1 MEENMESTDG
11 LRVTRARA
19 RRLSVLDTDSRPVTP
34 QLDLEPDRGTASPR
48 PLRRTR
54 LNSATIDL
62 RTPTRTTRRSMARGE
77 TPEPTTP
84 SASATKRP
92 ARTPAK
98 SVRKQLPLHEEEED
112 SNNIKEEPISRT
124 PTPTGEKRVTRSMS
138 KTPPVPPSNNRE
150 ATVSPAL
157 VKQQLAK
164 TATEP
169 VSENTPNQGI
179 SKLVVKVNKVSR
191 TLLTSPLTISQ
202 KSVESEGSK
211 DSTEVVKV
219 NEGSRTL
226 LSSPLT
232 ISQKS
237 VESVGS
243 KESTEVV
250 KVNEVSCT
258 LLTSPLTISQKAAE
272 NERKNES
279 AEVTPMDVDEINPLE
294 VSQQTKEHVEKASL
308 DKSEATSSN
317 NLLDVSI
324 ADNGMAADEQKS
336 ESFEEIV
343 LQESKVLFENVQN
356 EPGGDKNVSIG
367 KLSDSVLDEKP
378 VKQIESVKETVVEK
392 TDEIS
397 TEQDTISV
405 EVDSTEKEI
414 VVADSDS
421 SFKSVNEEPP
431 KSEKEVY
438 IEEEN
443 DLEEIIDA
451 DISIESAP
459 AVDQQDENKMEPTEA
474 NGNEVLSNI
483 EEPDPSNV
491 RLPDVLAENRT
502 EPKKTVGFNTDCDE
516 DEKKKTK
523 SGFRTGLAKEF
534 PRTPSREKPPL
545 STIMIKSFMEKE
557 RDTPIKPEI
566 LKARHSSTPIQKGE
580 EISLSKST
588 PQPPA
593 QIDAIKPLVEAV
605 QVAVAPSPSTNV
617 VPRRLVSNDDDE
629 DDEEEEE
636 QHGYDSD
643 AEAANMSLFVDNEVE
658 VADDNY
664 QSGDSMDSSERREIE
679 ENEVPCDGESVGS
692 QDTIES
698 DRDEDESDDSF
709 IVSDNDVGEEDKAAD
724 VDDIEPL
731 CWEID
736 ELEEKEVDS
745 KTSIDKKQRRRIMVV
760 NSSSDEHEDVQEPE
774 PEKLATSSQSCSSNA
789 SKLSEAAKML
799 NDSIEDNEHDDPE
812 LESSRKILLNEIS
825 KSECLNKTSSRL
837 EISTIEV
844 NTTVED
850 VSDAESEPQMEA
862 EAVAVTVAEEPK
874 PSTSAAKRDY
884 EEEALLAELASSDL
898 SHLQKMFNPL
908 QKARRQSLYMP
919 SPELVANKE
928 PKLKRRSERVLHDFN
943 PSQSFM
949 EVMAEKQRQLPKR
962 QRLSKSFCGTAED
975 EVLKEELQPVELSPD
990 QKEPEMDT
998 LPKEKQ
1004 QEKTKEIIAETNSV
1018 ETPAD
1023 KKSIDHYMK
1032 YCDDLLQAAS
1042 QAKLE
1047 QKKMAVAARANGVKK
1062 PKKKP
1067 QRQDLPVASQT
1078 VEPNPIAVAKKKVK
1092 RLAPGEK
1099 QAIQKAVD
1107 RAIALL
1113 APDLVQ
1119 KEPQSLARKLSPQ
1132 PSFANVKAK
1141 ADKAND
1147 KQSAKQ
1153 TQKNKKPIVSPIK
1166 SSDEENHSYQKPI
1179 ERFKNNA
1186 GYVNVYRDDSPPRA
1200 GLELIKTR
1208 SGIMRVE
1215 PCTPTSKY
1223 FQEMPPTPKNQKRC
1237 FQEVAQTPKDRPAKK
1252 QKAPEAARSSGVAGG
1267 RKPNSSTDAAI
1278 RFKNRVLSRKV

>member
-1 MEENMESTDG
+1 MEENMENKDG

-34 QLDLEPDRGTASPR
+34 QLELEPDRGTASPR

-62 RTPTRTTRRSMARGE
+62 RTPTRTTRRSVARGE

-112 SNNIKEEPISRT
+112 SNNIKEEIISRT

-138 KTPPVPPSNNRE
+138 KTPPVPPSDKRE
-150 ATVSPAL
+150 ATVSPAV
-157 VKQQLAK
+157 VKQQQLLSK
-164 TATEP
+164 TTTEP
-169 VSENTPNQGI
+169 VSQNTPNQGT
-179 SKLVVKVNKVSR
+179 SKLIVKVSKVSR

-202 KSVESEGSK
+202 KSVESEEK
-211 DSTEVVKV
+211 KESTEAVKV
-219 NEGSRTL
+219 AEVSRTL
-226 LSSPLT
+226 LTSPLT

-237 VESVGS
+237 VESEEK
-243 KESTEVV
+243 KESTEAV
-250 KVNEVSCT
+250 KVAEV
-258 LLTSPLTISQKAAE
+258 LPSPLTTSPKLVE

-279 AEVTPMDVDEINPLE
+279 AEVVPMDVDEINPLE
-294 VSQQTKEHVEKASL
+294 ASSQETNEHVEKANL
-308 DKSEATSSN
+308 EKSIVEATSSN
-317 NLLDVSI
+317 ILLDVSI
-324 ADNGMAADEQKS
+324 TDNGIAPDEQKS
-336 ESFEEIV
+336 ELVEEIV
-343 LQESKVLFENVQN
+343 LQESKLSYENVPN
-356 EPGGDKNVSIG
+356 EHEKDKNVSIG
-367 KLSDSVLDEKP
+367 KLPDSVFDDKP
-378 VKQIESVKETVVEK
+378 VEQIEPVKETA
-392 TDEIS
+392 D
-397 TEQDTISV
+397 TEQDTVSV
-405 EVDSTEKEI
+405 EVDSTEKET
-414 VVADSDS
+414 VVADSDC
-421 SFKSVNEEPP
+421 SFKSVDEEPP
-431 KSEKEVY
+431 KSEIELY
-438 IEEEN
+438 IEEE
-443 DLEEIIDA
+443 DDDIEEIIDA
-451 DISIESAP
+451 DISMELAP
-459 AVDQQDENKMEPTEA
+459 AAEQQNEEKMEPTNEA
-474 NGNEVLSNI
+474 NENEDPTNN
-483 EEPDPSNV
+483 EEPDSSNV
-491 RLPDVLAENRT
+491 RLPDLLVDKRT
-502 EPKKTVGFNTDCDE
+502 EPKKTVVFSTDFDEDE
-516 DEKKKTK
+516 DEKKTK
-523 SGFRTGLAKEF
+523 KRALRTGLSKEF

-545 STIMIKSFMEKE
+545 STVMIKSFMEKE

-593 QIDAIKPLVEAV
+593 QIDAIKPLVEPI
-605 QVAVAPSPSTNV
+605 QVVAAPSPSSKV
-617 VPRRLVSNDDDE
+617 VPRRLVSDDDDDDE
-629 DDEEEEE
+629 DDDEE
-636 QHGYDSD
+636 QQHDGDDSD

-664 QSGDSMDSSERREIE
+664 QSGDSMDSSERREIQE
-679 ENEVPCDGESVGS
+679 HEVPCDGESVGS

-698 DRDEDESDDSF
+698 DRDEDESDESF
-709 IVSDNDVGEEDKAAD
+709 IVSDNDVGEEDEAAD
-724 VDDIEPL
+724 VEDIEPL

-736 ELEEKEVDS
+736 ELEEDEEVDS
-745 KTSIDKKQRRRIMVV
+745 RTSKDKKQRRRIMVV
-760 NSSSDEHEDVQEPE
+760 NSSSEEDEDAQEPE
-774 PEKLATSSQSCSSNA
+774 PEKLASSSQSCSSNA
-789 SKLSEAAKML
+789 SKLSEAAKLL
-799 NDSIEDNEHDDPE
+799 NASMEDDEHDDPE
-812 LESSRKILLNEIS
+812 LESSRKIHLNEIS
-825 KSECLNKTSSRL
+825 KSECFNKTSSRL

-844 NTTVED
+844 NTTVEE
-850 VSDAESEPQMEA
+850 VSDAESEPEA
-862 EAVAVTVAEEPK
+862 EAVAETVTEEPK
-874 PSTSAAKRDY
+874 PSTSAPKGDY

-908 QKARRQSLYMP
+908 QKSRRQSLYMP
-919 SPELVANKE
+919 SPEQLANKE
-928 PKLKRRSERVLHDFN
+928 PKLKRRSERFLHDFN

-949 EVMAEKQRQLPKR
+949 EVLAEKQRQQPKR

-975 EVLKEELQPVELSPD
+975 EVLKEELQPVELKSE
-990 QKEPEMDT
+990 QTETEIES
-998 LPKEKQ
+998 LPKKEK
-1004 QEKTKEIIAETNSV
+1004 ETIAATTSV
-1018 ETPAD
+1018 KAPAE
-1023 KKSIDHYMK
+1023 KKSVDHYMK
-1032 YCDDLLQAAS
+1032 YCDELLQAAS

-1047 QKKMAVAARANGVKK
+1047 QKKLAVAARANGVKK

-1067 QRQDLPVASQT
+1067 QRQDSPTTSQT

-1099 QAIQKAVD
+1099 QAIQKAVN
-1107 RAIALL
+1107 RAIELL

-1132 PSFANVKAK
+1132 PTFANVKAK
-1141 ADKAND
+1141 AEKANN

-1153 TQKNKKPIVSPIK
+1153 TQKNKKHVASPIK

-1223 FQEMPPTPKNQKRC
+1223 FQEMPPTPKNRKRC
-1237 FQEVAQTPKDRPAKK
+1237 FQEVALTPKDRPAKK
-1252 QKAPEAARSSGVAGG
+1252 PKAPEAPRSSGGVAGG
-1267 RKPNSSTDAAI
+1267 RKPNSSTDSAI